1 MSASAKV
8 CHVCHAG
15 YRGLYMLHVQTKGHQ
30 HKLHPAPKRTWSKGK
45 ERGRA
50 IGRLQRH
57 AEREASGEGKVK
69 VEGYRRSRPLDGP
82 EKVVR
87 VRNYWR
93 DRGRRTSD
101 YPVYV
106 PEHSYLQAFRR

>member
-1 MSASAKV
+1 VGAPAKV

-15 YRGLYMLHVQTKGHQ
+15 YRGLYILHVASKGHQ
-30 HKLHPAPKRTWSKGK
+30 HKANPAGKPTWTKGK

-57 AEREASGEGKVK
+57 AERETSGEGKVK
-69 VEGYRRSRPLDGP
+69 VDRYRRSKPLDGR

-93 DRGRRTSD
+93 DRARRASA
-101 YPVYV
+101 YPAYV